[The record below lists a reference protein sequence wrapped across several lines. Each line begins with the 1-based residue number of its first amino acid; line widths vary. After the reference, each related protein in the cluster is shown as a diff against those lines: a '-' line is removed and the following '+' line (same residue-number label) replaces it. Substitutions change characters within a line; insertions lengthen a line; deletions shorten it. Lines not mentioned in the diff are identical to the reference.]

1 MNGQRGQLS
10 KLVGRALV
18 GLSAAALATGLALAL
33 LAPSASASPIGDAEA
48 AMMAAWDKA
57 GGASSTLGARKGDVY
72 PIGDG
77 FALDF
82 DGGKMYFTP
91 ATGAKYMFGP
101 ILDKYESLGG
111 PANSDL
117 GFPTINEVPG
127 LAGPDSRVSTFA
139 ASDNPVIFWTPD
151 HGAFVVRGA
160 LNAAWDKLGSS
171 GGVLGAPTGDETYD
185 GEVASQKFTGG
196 EVSWN
201 RKTKEF
207 STNPPALADQLKGLQ
222 IAIDP
227 TAAINMAWRAAG
239 GANGTL
245 GAKKGGPNPIGG
257 DGIVQEFNG
266 GKIFFSPATGANAV
280 EGPILQKYESLGG
293 PVSSDLG
300 FPIANEADGGIS
312 PASRIATFSAAD
324 KPVIFWTPDHGAF
337 VVRGAM
343 KAAWDKLKGASGK
356 LGAPVGDQTVDGDVV
371 SQKFTGGKVSWN
383 RAKNTFTTDPA
394 NLAPL
399 LSGLQVS
406 GQNQPSTSASPPPG
420 KKFTFHWWWLAAAVP
435 VLLLILMS
443 VLVVFGLRRRRAGR
457 AVPAYDRGHDVADE
471 FDTGPDGRWSH
482 DDVGYGSERFPP
494 VEHHPEEHEV
504 PEYGSAPR
512 VSWSRGGGTAAGPDE
527 RDLGAEGYHDQHDD
541 TAGYADDYAH
551 PDDDFAHGDDDY
563 SHGADDYAHGA
574 DGFAH
579 GGDDFARGGEQET
592 EFAEYDEHDDF
603 EGDEDPDAVD
613 TTPTPIVTRG
623 AFGQLVQAE
632 PEVAETISQEDFE
645 AESSVPHSQGP
656 AAPEVPE
663 AHPEHEFPDIF
674 YPRGGPAE
682 EEVPD
687 ATSADATS
695 ADATSADATFAESGA
710 AAPEPRK
717 GRHAA
722 ADDPG
727 YAPAAAEAAYAAA
740 PRAEAPPGADGATV
754 RPTIH
759 LPLDDDPYRAPDGY
773 PIKASARFGLYYTPD
788 NALYHDT
795 LAEIWFASEAV
806 AQANGFVRAD

>member
-10 KLVGRALV
+10 KLVGRALA
-18 GLSAAALATGLALAL
+18 GLTAATLATGLALGL
-33 LAPSASASPIGDAEA
+33 LAPIAAASPIGDAEA

-72 PIGDG
+72 PVGDG
-77 FALDF
+77 FALEF

-91 ATGAKYMFGP
+91 ATGARYMFGP

-185 GEVASQKFTGG
+185 GEVATQKFTGG

-207 STNPPALADQLKGLQ
+207 TTNPPALADQLKGLQ

-239 GANGTL
+239 GANGPL
-245 GAKKGGPNPIGG
+245 GAKKGGPDPIGG

-293 PVSSDLG
+293 PVNSDLG
-300 FPIANEADGGIS
+300 FPVANEADGGIT

-343 KAAWDKLKGASGK
+343 KAAWDKLKGATGK

-394 NLAPL
+394 NLASL

-406 GQNQPSTSASPPPG
+406 GQNQPSTSASPPSG
-420 KKFTFHWWWLAAAVP
+420 KKFTFHWWWLAVVVP
-435 VLLLILMS
+435 VLLLVLMF

-457 AVPAYDRGHDVADE
+457 ELPAYNHGHDVAEE
-471 FDTGPDGRWSH
+471 FGAGPDGRWAH
-482 DDVGYGSERFPP
+482 DDVDYGSERFPP

-504 PEYGSAPR
+504 PEYGSTGR
-512 VSWSRGGGTAAGPDE
+512 VSWSRAGGAAV
-527 RDLGAEGYHDQHDD
+527 
-541 TAGYADDYAH
+541 
-551 PDDDFAHGDDDY
+551 
-563 SHGADDYAHGA
+563 
-574 DGFAH
+574 
-579 GGDDFARGGEQET
+579 
-592 EFAEYDEHDDF
+592 EYDEHDDSAYVDDYAAGTEEDSEFGEYDEVDDF
-603 EGDEDPDAVD
+603 EGEEDPDAVD
-613 TTPTPIVTRG
+613 TTPTPIVTRA
-623 AFGQLVQAE
+623 AFGQLLEGE
-632 PEVAETISQEDFE
+632 PEVAETVSPEAFA
-645 AESSVPHSQGP
+645 AESSVPATESS
-656 AAPEVPE
+656 AAPGVEVPE

-674 YPRGGPAE
+674 YPRAGTAE
-682 EEVPD
+682 EELPD
-687 ATSADATS
+687 AGAQ
-695 ADATSADATFAESGA
+695 AETR
-710 AAPEPRK
+710 EPRK

-740 PRAEAPPGADGATV
+740 PQAAAPVTDGAAV

-773 PIKASARFGLYYTPD
+773 PIKASARFGLYYTP
-788 NALYHDT
+788 NSALYHDT
-795 LAEIWFASEAV
+795 LAELWFASEAV